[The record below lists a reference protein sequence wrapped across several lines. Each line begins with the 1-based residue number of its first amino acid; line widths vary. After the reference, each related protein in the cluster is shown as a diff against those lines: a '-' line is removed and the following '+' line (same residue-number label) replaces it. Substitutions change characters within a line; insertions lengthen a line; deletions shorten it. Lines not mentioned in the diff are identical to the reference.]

1 MRTVFVPY
9 VSRPTVLYRDS
20 YNSLFWW
27 WLLDR
32 SLDDRAYW
40 AYHHRYDMDPARYR
54 ALAQRVP
61 RDPAYVPPNL
71 DRDLMYSDRHVTQ
84 AYANRPTN
92 AGSIAFWVLAI
103 PAALGGACFFIWL
116 IFFKRWQTS
125 TP

>member
-1 MRTVFVPY
+1 M
-9 VSRPTVLYRDS
+9 
-20 YNSLFWW
+20 
-27 WLLDR
+27 
-32 SLDDRAYW
+32 
-40 AYHHRYDMDPARYR
+40 
-54 ALAQRVP
+54 P

-92 AGSIAFWVLAI
+92 SGSIAFWVLAI
-103 PAALGGACFFIWL
+103 PAALGGGACFFIWL